1 MVLYRKYRPKLFSEV
16 VGQEHVVK
24 TLTNALSRNI
34 LSHGY
39 LFCGPHGC
47 GKTTL
52 ARLFAKSL
60 NCQNRKQGDFEP
72 CCTCDSCLEINQG
85 NAIDLIEID
94 AASNTGVD
102 DIRELKEGIGFA
114 PAKSRY
120 KVFILDEAHQFSKHA
135 FNALLKTL
143 EEPPE
148 HAIFILATTETH
160 KMIPTILS
168 RCQKFDFHKLT
179 LDEIVKRLGMILQQ
193 EGIEFEKEALEMIA
207 LSADGAQRDAETLL
221 DQALS
226 FAGDKRITKEE
237 VQAIL
242 GIANKSDIF
251 EFLEI
256 LAQQKVKE
264 AIEFIN
270 SLYFNGADLKE
281 FTKQVLEYLRLVM
294 LLQIDPEI
302 KAPLFLTLS
311 KEEKPKLLNMAKEFS
326 QDRAKKAIESLM
338 AAETKLKY
346 ASIIQ
351 LPLELAIIDICLE
364 HQ

>member
-52 ARLFAKSL
+52 ARLFAKAL
-60 NCQNRKQGDFEP
+60 NCQNRKAGEFEP
-72 CCTCDSCLEINQG
+72 CCKCDSCLEINQG
-85 NAIDLIEID
+85 NSLDLIEVD
-94 AASNTGVD
+94 AASQTGVEN
-102 DIRELKEGIGFA
+102 IRELKEGIGFV

-120 KVFILDEAHQFSKHA
+120 KVFILDEAHQLSKSA
-135 FNALLKTL
+135 ANALLKTL
-143 EEPPE
+143 EEPPA

-179 LDEIVKRLGMILQQ
+179 LNEIVKRLGMILKQ
-193 EGIEFEKEALEMIA
+193 EGIEFEKEAIEMIA

-226 FAGDKRITKEE
+226 FAGDKKITKEE

-242 GIANKSDIF
+242 GIADKSDIF
-251 EFLEI
+251 KFLKI
-256 LAQQKVKE
+256 LAQKKVKE
-264 AIEFIN
+264 GIELIN
-270 SLYFNGADLKE
+270 SLYFKGADLKE
-281 FTKQVLEYLRLVM
+281 FTKQALEYLRLIM
-294 LLQIDPEI
+294 LLQIDPESR
-302 KAPLFLTLS
+302 APLFLTLS
-311 KEEKPKLLNMAKEFS
+311 NEEKLKLSDLAKEFS
-326 QDRAKKAIESLM
+326 QERAKKAIETLM
-338 AAETKLKY
+338 TAETKLKY

-364 HQ
+364 K